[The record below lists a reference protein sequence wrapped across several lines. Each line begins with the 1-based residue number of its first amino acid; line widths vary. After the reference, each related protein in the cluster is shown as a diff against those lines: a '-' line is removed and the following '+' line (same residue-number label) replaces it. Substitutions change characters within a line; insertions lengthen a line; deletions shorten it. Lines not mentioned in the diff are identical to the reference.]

1 MHVIYEGNFG
11 RAWPWRSDS
20 ERRKFWQNLPWK
32 TDGQCRKFWQNLP
45 LETDRRRHTRK
56 LRQNLPLEE
65 WWSVQEILAESPPG
79 KLVVTGGNFG
89 RTSPW
94 EIYVHRSRFW
104 QNLPLKMDAQKP
116 KFWQNL
122 SPWELQVWETKG
134 WSLQI
139 NLARCR
145 STEWRR
151 VSNNTVLL
159 LTRLG
164 QRGGRGT

>member
-1 MHVIYEGNFG
+1 MKEILAGLGLGKVILREENFG
-11 RAWPWRSDS
+11 RTSP
-20 ERRKFWQNLPWK
+20 RRLMVSVENFGRISPWK
-32 TDGQCRKFWQNLP
+32 TDG
-45 LETDRRRHTRK
+45 RRHRRK

-65 WWSVQEILAESPPG
+65 RWSVQEILAESPPG

-89 RTSPW
+89 RISPW
-94 EIYVHRSRFW
+94 KIYVHRSRFW

-145 STEWRR
+145 STD
-151 VSNNTVLL
+151 
-159 LTRLG
+159 
-164 QRGGRGT
+164 